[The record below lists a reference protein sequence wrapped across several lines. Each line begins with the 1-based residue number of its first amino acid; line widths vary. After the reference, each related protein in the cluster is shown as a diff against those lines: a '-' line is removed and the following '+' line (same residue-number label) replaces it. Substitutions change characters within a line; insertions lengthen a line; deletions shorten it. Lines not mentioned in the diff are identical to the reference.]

1 MSGSCILLF
10 GLRNF
15 GGDAT
20 FASEGAKQVNSESE
34 VNGVCVVVIGEVVAA
49 WGTRVVRSC
58 QGELEGN

>member
-10 GLRNF
+10 GLRSF

-20 FASEGAKQVNSESE
+20 FASGGSEQVNGESE

-49 WGTRVVRSC
+49 GE
-58 QGELEGN
+58 GEL